1 MIRTLSVVLADH
13 RRDLVAL
20 DAAAG
25 LARRLDAHLDVTA
38 LAVEPVA
45 LEAMPLASGQVLL
58 ESSRAEAEAQARRFA
73 EEARAHLPAD
83 LRASVE
89 PRVALG
95 LGLAPQVAQLA
106 RFADLCVTARPYGR
120 GPGGLAPL
128 VVEALLFGAHAPV
141 LVVPDAG
148 MDAARPVENPCVA
161 WNDSDEA
168 LRAVRAALPLL
179 QEAARA
185 EVVIVDPPLHGPGR
199 ADPGGDLCAWLARH
213 GIRATVTVLAKTEP
227 RVSGLLT
234 RFAREKGC
242 DLLVLGAFGHSRL
255 REVLLGGATRD
266 LLSEVPLPLL
276 LAR

>member
-1 MIRTLSVVLADH
+1 MIRTVSVLLADS
-13 RRDLVAL
+13 RRDLAAL

-25 LARRLDAHLDVTA
+25 LARRLDAHLDVVA
-38 LAVEPVA
+38 LSVEPVA

-58 ESSRAEAEAQARRFA
+58 ESSRAEAEAQSRSLAEAAHAR
-73 EEARAHLPAD
+73 LPPD
-83 LRASVE
+83 IRSSVE

-95 LGLAPQVAQLA
+95 LGLSPQVAGAA
-106 RFADLCVTARPYGR
+106 RFADLCVAARPYGH

-128 VVEALLFGAHAPV
+128 LIEALLFGAHAPV

-148 MDAARPVENPCVA
+148 MEAGRPFGRPWLA

-179 QEAARA
+179 QEAGRA
-185 EVVIVDPPLHGPGR
+185 EVVVVDPPLHGAGR
-199 ADPGGDLCAWLARH
+199 ADPGSDLCAWLARH
-213 GIRATVTVLAKTEP
+213 GVQAEVTVLAKTEP
-227 RVSGLLT
+227 RVSGILS

-242 DLLVLGAFGHSRL
+242 DLLVMGAFGHSRL

>member
-1 MIRTLSVVLADH
+1 MIRTLSLILAD
-13 RRDLVAL
+13 RARDLVAL
-20 DAAAG
+20 DAAAA

-45 LEAMPLASGQVLL
+45 IEAMPLAAGQVLL
-58 ESSRAEAEAQARRFA
+58 ESSRAEAEAQARELA
-73 EEARAHLPAD
+73 EAARARLPGD
-83 LRASVE
+83 LRSRVE

-95 LGLAPQVAQLA
+95 LGLGPQVAQVA
-106 RFADLCVTARPYGR
+106 RLADLCVAARPYGH

-128 VVEALLFGAHAPV
+128 LVEALLFGAQSPV

-148 MDAARPVENPCVA
+148 MEAERPFARPCLA

-179 QEAARA
+179 REAGRV
-185 EVVIVDPPLHGPGR
+185 EVVVVDPPLHAAGR
-199 ADPGGDLCAWLARH
+199 SDPGGDLGAWLARH
-213 GIRATVTVLAKTEP
+213 EVRAEITVLPKSEP
-227 RVSGLLT
+227 RVSSILT

-242 DLLVLGAFGHSRL
+242 DLLVMGAFGHSRL